1 MTCIVTPGQTIFI
14 SLNMLTLDG
23 MGRNKI
29 SVKKVAIGLGEGQL
43 TLLCGPLS
51 H

>member
-1 MTCIVTPGQTIFI
+1 MYSYTSQTIFI

-29 SVKKVAIGLGEGQL
+29 SVKKVVIGLGAGV
-43 TLLCGPLS
+43 S
-51 H
+51 N